1 MSNLENNTTEL
12 QNILAAV
19 NALPDAGSGTSA
31 HVVEKDVNFWDYDGT
46 LLYSYTLEEIQSMT
60 ELPPDPTPK
69 KDFLTFQGWNWTLDE
84 IKAAG
89 HWLDV
94 GAIYITSD
102 GRTRAVVEIADIEQ
116 PTIKLNY
123 LGATCNVDWGDG
135 TVEQL
140 AEGNHEHAYSETGQ
154 YIVALEVVS
163 GALNPTYN
171 ATTYAFVGA
180 DDLLGSKSKL
190 RAFYGG
196 SNLSANFGWI
206 GFVNSREL
214 SEMTL
219 PNGIT
224 NISASAFSN
233 ARKLKHLN
241 LPSTLVTVQSNM
253 CAYNYGLERVSFGPA
268 ITTLEGAAFSNS
280 TVRKMALPSV
290 SSIGNSALDSCALLS
305 LVHIPDTVRTIGT
318 YVFRGCESLASLTIP
333 KSVTTIK
340 TYAIANCYYMKR
352 LTFLPETP
360 PTLLADTTFTNLP
373 ADCIVEV
380 PAASLTAYQE
390 ATNYSGIAAQMVGV

>member
-1 MSNLENNTTEL
+1 MSNLENNTAALNE
-12 QNILAAV
+12 ILAAV
-19 NALPDAGSGTSA
+19 NALPEAGSGTSV
-31 HVVEKDVNFWDYDGT
+31 HVVEKDVNFFDYDGT
-46 LLYSYTLEEIQSMT
+46 LLYSYTLDEIQNMT
-60 ELPPDPTPK
+60 ELPPSPTPK

-102 GRTRAVVEIADIEQ
+102 GKTRALVEIADLAQ
-116 PTIKLNY
+116 PTIKLNF

-135 TVEQL
+135 TVEQK
-140 AEGNHEHAYSETGQ
+140 AAGNHEHAYAKTGE
-154 YIVALEVVS
+154 YVISLEVVS
-163 GALNPTYN
+163 GELNPTYN
-171 ATTYAFVGA
+171 DTTYAFVGA
-180 DDLLGSKSKL
+180 DNLLGSKAKL
-190 RAFYGG
+190 KGFYGG
-196 SNLSANFGWI
+196 DKLATNFGWI

-214 SEMTL
+214 SEISL

-224 NISASAFSN
+224 VISASAFSN

-241 LPSTLVTVQSNM
+241 LPSTLEQFQSNVL
-253 CAYNYGLERVSFGPA
+253 AYTYTLGRVSFPPA
-268 ITTLEGAAFSNS
+268 VSTFEGAAFTNS
-280 TVRKMALPSV
+280 KIGKLAIPSV
-290 SSIGNSALDSCALLS
+290 SSIGNSALDSCAMLS
-305 LVHIPDTVRTIGT
+305 RVHVPNTVKTIGT

-333 KSVTTIK
+333 ESVTTIK
-340 TYAIANCYYMKR
+340 TYAIANCYYMKK